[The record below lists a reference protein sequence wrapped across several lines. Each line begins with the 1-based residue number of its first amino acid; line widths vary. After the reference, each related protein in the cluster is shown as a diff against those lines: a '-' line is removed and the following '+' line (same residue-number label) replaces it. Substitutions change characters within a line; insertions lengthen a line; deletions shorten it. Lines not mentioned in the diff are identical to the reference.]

1 MFVRVEVLNA
11 GEAARELLGVVDED
25 GQVLGADVKFGT
37 LVGEGQQGD
46 FGAGALAG
54 NTGRLGSGFGIRH
67 GILLKQSGYILSH
80 YLYCAYWEI
89 MASSSCMT
97 AGIWSV
103 EMVG

>member
-1 MFVRVEVLNA
+1 
-11 GEAARELLGVVDED
+11 
-25 GQVLGADVKFGT
+25 
-37 LVGEGQQGD
+37 
-46 FGAGALAG
+46 
-54 NTGRLGSGFGIRH
+54 LGSGFEIRH

-103 EMVG
+103 VMVG